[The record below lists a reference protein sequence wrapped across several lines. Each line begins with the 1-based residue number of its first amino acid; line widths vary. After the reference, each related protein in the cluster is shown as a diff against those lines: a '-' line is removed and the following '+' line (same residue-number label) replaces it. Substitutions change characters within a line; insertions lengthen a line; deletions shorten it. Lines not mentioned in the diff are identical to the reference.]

1 MPISIDFIVTTALN
15 GLVQGVVLVLVAAGL
30 SLVFGL
36 MRVVNFA
43 HGSFFMI
50 GAYAGALIA
59 PTAGYFLAMLA
70 ALVVGGI
77 LGVVV
82 EYLMIRPLYGK
93 EPVVQILATFGIA
106 LMIRESIKWIYGTG
120 SLSMSTPSYLRG
132 PVSVAGISY
141 SLYSLFLLFVGIV
154 VIVAL
159 DYVLQ
164 STDVGSIIRGASRDP
179 GMIRML
185 GIDINHYWTGL
196 FGVGAA
202 LAALAGML
210 VSPIQPITPTMDFSM
225 LLLAFV
231 VVIFGGMGSYR
242 GSVVA
247 GLVLGQ
253 VMAFTTIFWAPG
265 SNVIALVVLAVAL
278 LVQPEGLLGEPEV
291 LE

>member
-1 MPISIDFIVTTALN
+1 MNENDRRIVLLTAMAH
-15 GLVQGVVLVLVAAGL
+15 GLVHTYELSIPILMSVWLVEFSVSAATLGL
-30 SLVFGL
+30 AVT
-36 MRVVNFA
+36 V
-43 HGSFFMI
+43 
-50 GAYAGALIA
+50 
-59 PTAGYFLAMLA
+59 GY
-70 ALVVGGI
+70 
-77 LGVVV
+77 
-82 EYLMIRPLYGK
+82 
-93 EPVVQILATFGIA
+93 
-106 LMIRESIKWIYGTG
+106 
-120 SLSMSTPSYLRG
+120 
-132 PVSVAGISY
+132 
-141 SLYSLFLLFVGIV
+141 
-154 VIVAL
+154 
-159 DYVLQ
+159 
-164 STDVGSIIRGASRDP
+164 
-179 GMIRML
+179 
-185 GIDINHYWTGL
+185 GL